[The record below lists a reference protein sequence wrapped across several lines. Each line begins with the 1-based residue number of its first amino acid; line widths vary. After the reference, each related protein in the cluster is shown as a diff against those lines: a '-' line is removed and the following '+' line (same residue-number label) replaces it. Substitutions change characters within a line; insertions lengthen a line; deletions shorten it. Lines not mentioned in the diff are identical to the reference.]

1 MIETHLRPFYQK
13 YCVDPIATRLPASLQ
28 PHRVTL
34 FACLV
39 GILTAPIL
47 IAGYPIFACCFLI
60 LSGYLDTLDGTLARQ
75 QNSSSPIGAV
85 FDITADR
92 IVEIAVILGLF
103 DLDPVNRGWLSLGML
118 GAILVC
124 VTTFLVVGIFAE
136 NTSSKGFHY
145 SPGLIERAEAFF
157 FFISMMLF
165 PAYFTYLA
173 LLFILLVLTTSL
185 LRVWE
190 FWKYNT

>member
-1 MIETHLRPFYQK
+1 MIETHIRPFYQK
-13 YCVDPIATRLPASLQ
+13 YCVDPIARRLPTSVQ
-28 PHRVTL
+28 PHTVTL
-34 FACLV
+34 CACLV

-47 IAGYPIFACCFLI
+47 IAGYPLFACFFLI

-75 QNSSSPIGAV
+75 QSSSSPIGTV

-103 DLDPVNRGWLSLGML
+103 GIGPLNRGWLCLGML
-118 GAILVC
+118 GSILVC
-124 VTTFLVVGIFAE
+124 ITTFLVVGIFAE

-145 SPGLIERAEAFF
+145 SPGLIERAEAFL
-157 FFISMMLF
+157 FFIAMMLF

-173 LLFILLVLTTSL
+173 LLFILLVLATSL
-185 LRVWE
+185 LRIRE
-190 FWKYNT
+190 FWKYNS